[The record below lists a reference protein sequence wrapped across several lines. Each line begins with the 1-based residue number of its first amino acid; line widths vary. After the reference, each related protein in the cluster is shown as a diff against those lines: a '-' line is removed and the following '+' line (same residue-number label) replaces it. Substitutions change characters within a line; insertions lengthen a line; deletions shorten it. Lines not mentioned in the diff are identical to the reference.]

1 MTLLL
6 STTFADALIAI
17 TAILAV
23 FGLGGFIVLKILQL
37 IREAIAS
44 RRPPVHSDSVFRK
57 LEQYEQRQE
66 QLIKRVQNLE
76 TIVVDADLANRE
88 TDSAGSRP
96 DDSEGRS
103 GGPLANR
110 LR

>member
-1 MTLLL
+1 MILLL
-6 STTFADALIAI
+6 STSFAEALIAI

-37 IREAIAS
+37 IREAITS
-44 RRPPVHSDSVFRK
+44 RRTPVHSESLLRK

-76 TIVVDADLANRE
+76 TIIVDADLANPE
-88 TDSAGSRP
+88 TGKAGPGP
-96 DDSEGRS
+96 DDTEGQS
-103 GGPLANR
+103 GGALANR

>member
-1 MTLLL
+1 MALLI
-6 STTFADALIAI
+6 TTSFAEALIAI

-23 FGLGGFIVLKILQL
+23 FGLGGFIILKIIQL

-44 RRPPVHSDSVFRK
+44 RRPTVHSDSVLRK

-76 TIVVDADLANRE
+76 TIIVDADLANPE
-88 TDSAGSRP
+88 TGVTKTNQDS
-96 DDSEGRS
+96 SEGRK
-103 GGPLANR
+103 GGALSNR